1 MQDDGVLS
9 RAPQIPARFRP
20 SSTNPHKSVSD
31 AQFNQ
36 VVSRALRQHIG
47 HQNQPIIDGRRIEGS
62 NPLALGGGGW
72 FIYPIQSSREWS
84 GIGTRVDLSE
94 LEGDS
99 KCHTL
104 RSEKKTLA
112 TSSFTTKT
120 MARGNPLS

>member
-36 VVSRALRQHIG
+36 VVSRTLRQHIG
-47 HQNQPIIDGRRIEGS
+47 HQNQPIIDGRRSREATRWRS
-62 NPLALGGGGW
+62 AGG

-84 GIGTRVDLSE
+84 GIGTRVDLSK

>member
-20 SSTNPHKSVSD
+20 SSKNPHKSVSD

-62 NPLALGGGGW
+62 NPLALGG
-72 FIYPIQSSREWS
+72 
-84 GIGTRVDLSE
+84 
-94 LEGDS
+94 
-99 KCHTL
+99 
-104 RSEKKTLA
+104 
-112 TSSFTTKT
+112 
-120 MARGNPLS
+120 